1 MTDNSAGMV
10 VGMAGGA
17 AIATAMNS
25 FNSYIVVEQS
35 EFEQIL
41 ARCDE
46 PLVITFSGGFFSK
59 KYRYV
64 TDYKGYLFYTKLPH
78 PLDLPPHAE
87 VVQAKSVGIL
97 HV

>member
-1 MTDNSAGMV
+1 MANDSMGMGAGMASGV
-10 VGMAGGA
+10 

-25 FNSYIVVEQS
+25 FNSHIVVEQS

-59 KYRYV
+59 KYRYA
-64 TDYKGYLFYTKLPH
+64 TDYKGYLFCTKLPH
-78 PLDLPPHAE
+78 PLDLPPNAE
-87 VVQAKSVGIL
+87 VVQAKSVGLL